1 MNLFNKLTIKQQ
13 ILGLL
18 IIVVLS
24 VLSSVLLS
32 ANDMQIRLATAIDE
46 IEKSTNT
53 TVDIYER
60 QINDFWQLRLN
71 FARSVY
77 SNDWR
82 TKYPSQLDEWY
93 SETTNLYAS
102 LPDIPNNLINDV
114 RVYYAHHKNAEAI
127 FNQYDDGLI
136 DLEQRNA
143 FLSKGRELSVNIR
156 KQLEE
161 RAKVFT
167 SKTVNEIKTAE
178 TEMLEEIKQQL
189 IIMGSIL
196 LVVLSL
202 GYLISVKI
210 SEKINVVCNALKR
223 MSEKDLALRLDVP
236 VGNNEAVTLSKYYN
250 ETAISL
256 TKIIS
261 DLGTIASSVSSA
273 STELSAVMIQ
283 SEANIKEENSQV
295 TQIATAITE
304 MSSTA

>member
-1 MNLFNKLTIKQQ
+1 
-13 ILGLL
+13 
-18 IIVVLS
+18 
-24 VLSSVLLS
+24 
-32 ANDMQIRLATAIDE
+32 
-46 IEKSTNT
+46 
-53 TVDIYER
+53 
-60 QINDFWQLRLN
+60 
-71 FARSVY
+71 
-77 SNDWR
+77 
-82 TKYPSQLDEWY
+82 
-93 SETTNLYAS
+93 LYAS

-178 TEMLEEIKQQL
+178 AEMLEEIKQQL

-236 VGNNEAVTLSKYYN
+236 VGNNEAVT
-250 ETAISL
+250 
-256 TKIIS
+256 
-261 DLGTIASSVSSA
+261 
-273 STELSAVMIQ
+273 
-283 SEANIKEENSQV
+283 
-295 TQIATAITE
+295 
-304 MSSTA
+304 